1 MNKDISHR
9 RVVIT
14 GIGMVSPVGLN
25 SRETW
30 EGITKGR
37 PGIGPITLFDAS
49 GYETQIAG
57 EVKDFNPA
65 DFMTTK
71 QATRLDRFAQLAV
84 AASREALAEAKLDV
98 DESNQADIGVLIG
111 SGLGGMNT
119 IYEQHKVLFE
129 KGPRRLSPFT
139 MPMITP
145 DMAGAQVS
153 ILLGLKGINF
163 SISSAC
169 ATGTDAV
176 GVAYHLMRGGGLPVM
191 LAGGTDASVNPIC
204 VAGYNALNA
213 LSIRNDSPAT
223 ASRPFD
229 ATRDGFIISEGAAV
243 LVLEEL
249 SHALGRGANVIAEV
263 AGYGATAD
271 ANHITHPAE
280 GGEGGVR
287 AMRLALADAR
297 LIPLD
302 IDYINAHGTSTQIN
316 DKLETEAIKQ
326 VFENY
331 AYKLPVSST
340 KSMTGHLIGAAGAI
354 EATFC
359 ALAIRDGVI
368 PPTINLKNPDP
379 ECDLDYVP
387 NKARKKRIK
396 TALSNSFGFGGKNSS
411 IIIKEF

>member
-1 MNKDISHR
+1 
-9 RVVIT
+9 
-14 GIGMVSPVGLN
+14 
-25 SRETW
+25 
-30 EGITKGR
+30 
-37 PGIGPITLFDAS
+37 
-49 GYETQIAG
+49 
-57 EVKDFNPA
+57 
-65 DFMTTK
+65 
-71 QATRLDRFAQLAV
+71 
-84 AASREALAEAKLDV
+84 
-98 DESNQADIGVLIG
+98 
-111 SGLGGMNT
+111 
-119 IYEQHKVLFE
+119 
-129 KGPRRLSPFT
+129 
-139 MPMITP
+139 MITP

>member
-153 ILLGLKGINF
+153 ILVGLKGINF